1 MGIEDLLGFGK
12 ASEKLINVVSAAC
25 GTLYRPLGIRREAAA
40 KADEIRL
47 LGNASAE
54 AEAAKIRIVG
64 LANAE
69 QNILVADTDIEILH
83 RAKARL
89 ITREIQRQSNIENIV
104 EIALSAL
111 PEEVSEEPVEDD
123 WRVRFFNVAEDIT
136 DAEMQTLWGKILAGE
151 VARPGRFSLRTLD
164 VLRNLSKHEA
174 EVFQRACGLAF
185 TRGWMARLIPT
196 TNTFEAMRPGSSAL
210 DFKEFGLT
218 LDHLLTLMSAG
229 LLAPG
234 DALTT
239 SFPKKENRV
248 DETKQQVVVVNNGI
262 PIVLEAPLGI
272 PLTFESYVFS
282 TAGKELKELIEPSPN
297 IEYLRL
303 LAKGLRLKNISMYR
317 SRHVGESEFVDI
329 AFRED
334 F

>member
-12 ASEKLINVVSAAC
+12 ASEKLITVVSAAF

-47 LGNASAE
+47 LGQASAE
-54 AEAAKIRIVG
+54 VEAERILLVG

-69 QNILVADTDIEILH
+69 QNILAADTDIEILQ
-83 RAKARL
+83 RAKKRL
-89 ITREIQRQSNIENIV
+89 IAREVQRQSNIENIV
-104 EIALSAL
+104 EIALAEL
-111 PEEVSEEPVEDD
+111 PEQVSEEPVEDD
-123 WRVRFFNVAEDIT
+123 WRVRFFNIAEDIT
-136 DAEMQTLWGKILAGE
+136 DADMQILWGKILAGE
-151 VARPGRFSLRTLD
+151 VASPGRFSLRTLD
-164 VLRNLSKHEA
+164 ILRNLSRHEA

-196 TNTFEAMRPGSSAL
+196 TNSFHAMQPGSSAL

-239 SFPKKENRV
+239 SFPTKENRT
-248 DETKQQVVVVNNGI
+248 DETKQQAVVPNNGI
-262 PIVLEAPLGI
+262 AVVFEAPLGI

-282 TAGKELKELIEPSPN
+282 TAGKELKELIEPNPN
-297 IEYLRL
+297 IDYLRL
-303 LAKGLRLKNISMYR
+303 LAKGLRLRNINMFR
-317 SRHVGESEFVDI
+317 SRFIGESKFVDI
-329 AFRED
+329 AFREG